1 VERLRP
7 LPVAA
12 FCGLTLL
19 IWTNRIWLAWTND
32 EDTVA
37 EKLVWSLPIT
47 LFVVA
52 ALVIGVAMLRGTDRD
67 QRWFVV
73 AVRAF
78 AAGTVAYWAIRLP
91 FIWAN
96 DHGLS
101 DDEEIGFKVVHT
113 VLAVVS
119 VVPAALA
126 WRSVDGGAPRPGG
139 HVPRSDRAAS
149 VRVRSAEPGG

>member
-1 VERLRP
+1 MERLRP
-7 LPVAA
+7 IPVAV

-52 ALVIGVAMLRGTDRD
+52 AAVIGVAMVRGVDR
-67 QRWFVV
+67 QARWFVL
-73 AVRAF
+73 AVRTF
-78 AAGTVAYWAIRLP
+78 AAATIAYWAIRLP

-96 DHGLS
+96 DHGLEP
-101 DDEEIGFKVVHT
+101 DEEVGFKLVHT

-119 VVPAALA
+119 AVPAALA
-126 WRSVDGGAPRPGG
+126 WRSVGTDA
-139 HVPRSDRAAS
+139 
-149 VRVRSAEPGG
+149 